1 LKILFLSAVNISN
14 INNRNIYTDL
24 LREFLKNGHEI
35 IAVSP
40 IERRNKKK
48 TSIINNG
55 ALKLLQIKTPN
66 FQKTNIIEKGIFT
79 LLIGQYF
86 KRIIVKYFDNINFDL
101 VLHTTPP
108 ITFTNVIKYYKDKY
122 ETYSYLLLKDIFPQ
136 NTVDLGYLKNNGFI
150 HKYFRNK
157 EKKLYASSDFIGC
170 MSPKNRQYLLENNSE
185 LNESIVEVNPNSIE
199 IIKRRLN
206 TIERK
211 KIRDKYSISGND
223 VVFIYG
229 GNLGAPQ
236 GISFLID
243 ILIANQN
250 KKNVFFMIVGSG
262 TGYSMLK
269 AFISKKQI
277 NNVLLLPFQ
286 DIIYY
291 NNLVLSADVGLILL
305 DSRFT
310 IPNFPSRLLS
320 YLENRKPVLAATDK
334 ATDLGSIITENN
346 FGFWAESGDIKSF
359 NKHIDNFINNR
370 KIISQM
376 GKIGFQYL
384 VDNYSVESTYD
395 KIVSHIS

>member
-1 LKILFLSAVNISN
+1 LKVLFLSAVNISN

-66 FQKTNIIEKGIFT
+66 LQQTNIIEKGIST

-136 NTVDLGYLKNNGFI
+136 NTVDLGYLKNNGFF

-157 EKKLYASSDFIGC
+157 EKQLYASSDFIGC

-359 NKHIDNFINNR
+359 NKHIDHFINNP

-384 VDNYSVESTYD
+384 VDNYSVETTYN

>member
-1 LKILFLSAVNISN
+1 MKVLFLSAVNISN

>member
-1 LKILFLSAVNISN
+1 MKVLFLSAVNISN

-40 IERRNKKK
+40 VERRNKKK

-66 FQKTNIIEKGIFT
+66 LQKTNIIEKGIST

-157 EKKLYASSDFIGC
+157 EKQLYASSDFIGC

-236 GISFLID
+236 GISFLIE
-243 ILIANQN
+243 ILRANQN

-262 TGYSMLK
+262 TGYSMVK
-269 AFISKKQI
+269 AFISKTTT
-277 NNVLLLPFQ
+277 NNVLLLPLQ

-291 NNLVLSADVGLILL
+291 NDLVLSADVGLILL

-320 YLENRKPVLAATDK
+320 YLENRKPVLAGTDK